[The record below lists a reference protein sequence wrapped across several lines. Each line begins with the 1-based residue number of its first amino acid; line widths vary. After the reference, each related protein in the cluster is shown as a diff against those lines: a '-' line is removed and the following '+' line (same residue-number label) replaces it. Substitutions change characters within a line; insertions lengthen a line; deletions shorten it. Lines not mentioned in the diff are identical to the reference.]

1 MGKEQQVN
9 RPIRKSEYTII
20 AASLSAQKGWRD
32 LVATQ
37 RNLMAEVWEFLTAH
51 PLQHTPTNYPLRD
64 ELASV
69 TRNGVSHARWQHKL
83 SKGSSARI
91 WFYVEGQRVYLE
103 QVHTS
108 HPKETE

>member
-9 RPIRKSEYTII
+9 RPIRRSEYTIV
-20 AASLSAQKGWRD
+20 AASVIAQRGWRD

-37 RNLMAEVWEFLTAH
+37 RNLMVDAWEFLTTN
-51 PLQHTPTNYPLRD
+51 PLHHAPTNYPLKG
-64 ELASV
+64 ELATV
-69 TRNGVSHARWQHKL
+69 TRNGVAHARWQHKP

-91 WFYVEGQRVYLE
+91 WFYVEGQTVYLE
-103 QVHTS
+103 QVHTN